1 MRPAQLKIVSFNIW
15 DLPYWFVKNRE
26 QRILQIAEYL
36 RKLDAEIVCLQESF
50 DVRHRRFLYE
60 SLGSDKYYA
69 SDGFETTRKAPLALF
84 DTQNRHPIAAT
95 PVKSACKTV
104 IATSLRR

>member
-1 MRPAQLKIVSFNIW
+1 MKPAQLKIVSFNIW

-26 QRILQIAEYL
+26 QRMLQISEYL

-69 SDGFETTRKAPLALF
+69 SGVVTCWGRAGAVPETTF
-84 DTQNRHPIAAT
+84 
-95 PVKSACKTV
+95 
-104 IATSLRR
+104 RRCR